1 MKKVSLS
8 RKIFIVLN
16 YIVLTAVMIISVIP
30 ILNVLATSFS
40 SPEYIS
46 SGQVSLL
53 PKGFTLAAY
62 RYVLNQS
69 QFWTSV
75 IVTLKRMVIS
85 IPLTLVLTIL
95 AAYPLSKP
103 KSEFKARGFYVTF
116 LMITMIF
123 SGGLVPT
130 YMLIHSLGLFDTIW
144 ALVLPGAVNVFN
156 IILVMNFFRGR
167 PKAIEESAIVDGAG
181 QFTIMLKII
190 LPLSK
195 ASIATITLFS
205 VINNWNAWYDGLL
218 YNNYTQNYP
227 LQTYLQSLLNMTSDL
242 SAMMK
247 DIKSIID
254 RQAVTAR
261 NLTAAQIFISI
272 IPLMCAYPFM
282 QKYFTKGLVMGSVKG

>member
-156 IILVMNFFRGR
+156 IILVMNFFRGL

-272 IPLMCAYPFM
+272 IPLMCA
-282 QKYFTKGLVMGSVKG
+282 LSLIHI

>member
-130 YMLIHSLGLFDTIW
+130 YMLIHSLGVLDTIW
-144 ALVLPGAVNVFN
+144 ARVLPGAGNGFN